1 MTYKIYPH
9 FAVIYRIRKPSF
21 ITSEGRNLSLMHK
34 IASLRTLKFAGYKK
48 SNTLHHKYKST
59 AFIKLY
65 SPRERGLTSLRKEN
79 LPILTIL
86 KAAP

>member
-21 ITSEGRNLSLMHK
+21 ITSEDRNLSLLHK

-48 SNTLHHKYKST
+48 SNT
-59 AFIKLY
+59 F
-65 SPRERGLTSLRKEN
+65 
-79 LPILTIL
+79 
-86 KAAP
+86 AP

>member
-21 ITSEGRNLSLMHK
+21 ITSEGRNLSLLHK

-48 SNTLHHKYKST
+48 KQYFCTINTKVLLS
-59 AFIKLY
+59 
-65 SPRERGLTSLRKEN
+65 
-79 LPILTIL
+79 
-86 KAAP
+86 